1 MSLSSTL
8 LKLVAL
14 DREGLGVIS
23 AHAQDSCL
31 RRCDMKWLP
40 KQHRFL
46 LSAMRFDWAGAEE
59 GRAER
64 IGSVLRFDRVLK
76 VSHIGLD
83 EHDEG
88 DVYNLL
94 AVTFEKTDPP
104 SGMVL
109 LAFADG
115 AIVRLEVECLEAELR
130 DIGPR
135 SPAGE
140 CPGHALTSAD
150 SFGLTFRSL

>member
-1 MSLSSTL
+1 MPFSSNM

-23 AHAQDSCL
+23 AHVQDSCL
-31 RRCDMKWLP
+31 RRADMTWLP
-40 KQHRFL
+40 KQKRFL
-46 LSAMRFDWAGAEE
+46 LSAMRFDWAGAKE

-64 IGSVLRFDRVLK
+64 IGSVLRFDRVLA
-76 VSHIGLD
+76 VSHLGLTGRD
-83 EHDEG
+83 ENA
-88 DVYNLL
+88 VLNLL

-135 SPAGE
+135 RPAQE
-140 CPGHALTSAD
+140 CPGHALTSAE
-150 SFGLTFRSL
+150 SI